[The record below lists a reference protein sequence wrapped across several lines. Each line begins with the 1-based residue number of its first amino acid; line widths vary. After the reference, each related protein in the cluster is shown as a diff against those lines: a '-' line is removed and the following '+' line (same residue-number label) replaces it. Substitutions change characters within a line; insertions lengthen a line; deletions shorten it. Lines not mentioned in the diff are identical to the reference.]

1 MTLGFVLG
9 LLILLGLFLVCGAF
23 IGAIERL

>member
-1 MTLGFVLG
+1 MILGFLIG
-9 LLILLGLFLVCGAF
+9 LLILLGLFLICGVF